1 MLNKRHFH
9 EIMTQHGWFL
19 PKHDIPFT
27 TSDYLY
33 DVVHKNVFCP
43 KYEDVRLRPCPYP
56 PPKE

>member
-1 MLNKRHFH
+1 MLNKQHFH
-9 EIMTQHGWFL
+9 EIMTRRGWFL
-19 PKHDIPFT
+19 PKCDIPFT

-43 KYEDVRLRPCPYP
+43 TYEDVRLRPCPHP